1 MRSSHSF
8 HCETQVT
15 RLPEIGGVFIF
26 LCFFSS
32 AARKQPLPQKMTKY
46 RGGQH
51 DSDQAAPPR
60 ARLMPPRRRFAA
72 VATKLL
78 STHPLLQLSHNN
90 LSKKLLAPGNIDKQE
105 KKIHQPPSGKEEEKK
120 KNSTKRGRDR
130 KEEKSGGG
138 GDVLVFASPIMFLMY
153 KVQINV

>member
-120 KNSTKRGRDR
+120 KIRPNADVT
-130 KEEKSGGG
+130 EKKKKAELGEMS
-138 GDVLVFASPIMFLMY
+138 LCLLHLLCFLCTRY
-153 KVQINV
+153 R